1 VTDVHARTGAEN
13 GTDVQ
18 RVYDNPF
25 NPSELD
31 AVLSVAN
38 NKVYKGA
45 YLTEDNKI
53 YDLVGNMVTRARV
66 GGTPSTDPANVAYLI
81 QGDTIYRGP
90 YPHFDKIAYRFDD
103 HTLYR
108 GAYKNFDAIVFTS
121 DAPLQGDM
129 VRILGML
136 ADGAF

>member
-1 VTDVHARTGAEN
+1 
-13 GTDVQ
+13 
-18 RVYDNPF
+18 
-25 NPSELD
+25 
-31 AVLSVAN
+31 
-38 NKVYKGA
+38 VYKGA

-90 YPHFDKIAYRFDD
+90 YPFFDKIAYRFDD

-108 GAYKNFDAIVFTS
+108 GAYKNFGAIVFTS
-121 DAPLQGDM
+121 DAPLQGDLA
-129 VRILGML
+129 RILGIL